1 MQLTW
6 YLVLLVLLAGL
17 ALISL
22 RRHESWVHGLHEQTL
37 DEQVLA
43 HDEFARSLRN
53 GNGNTAAPAVS
64 ELARAA
70 LHGSDD
76 TDARLTRLAGMLSRW
91 PINDPNVP
99 TDYVDGAVPRLDFG
113 TVQGRRKAQR
123 LREMEEPFVLV
134 NVNDVSRA
142 STIWTKD
149 YLIRRFGARPHQVE
163 ASTNGN
169 EFTYFSKRA
178 AEHDAPSQW
187 HPPQDDARLTF
198 AQWWQIAARA
208 NATVNGAGA
217 RSRQYYWQMS
227 AGEQRER
234 HSWVTRDLRIFSA
247 EGDGY
252 APHGFRFVLDPASNK
267 GTHCRFGSKGVWAT
281 AHYDGKRNFVAMV
294 RGSKRYILAPPSQC
308 ARLSLW
314 PRGHP
319 SARHSSID
327 WRDHAKWGADAAFRE
342 ALGMQTVLRAG
353 EVLYI
358 PSYWFHAPVHLETA
372 IQCNTRS
379 GNARKGIEALAKC
392 GFKHRAP
399 SSN

>member
-6 YLVLLVLLAGL
+6 YLVLLVLFAGL

-149 YLIRRFGARPHQVE
+149 YLIRRFGERPHQVE
-163 ASTNGN
+163 AV
-169 EFTYFSKRA
+169 
-178 AEHDAPSQW
+178 
-187 HPPQDDARLTF
+187 
-198 AQWWQIAARA
+198 
-208 NATVNGAGA
+208 NAL
-217 RSRQYYWQMS
+217 
-227 AGEQRER
+227 R
-234 HSWVTRDLRIFSA
+234 HSLRCGRMKGENPADMDL
-247 EGDGY
+247 
-252 APHGFRFVLDPASNK
+252 
-267 GTHCRFGSKGVWAT
+267 
-281 AHYDGKRNFVAMV
+281 
-294 RGSKRYILAPPSQC
+294 
-308 ARLSLW
+308 
-314 PRGHP
+314 
-319 SARHSSID
+319 
-327 WRDHAKWGADAAFRE
+327 
-342 ALGMQTVLRAG
+342 
-353 EVLYI
+353 
-358 PSYWFHAPVHLETA
+358 
-372 IQCNTRS
+372 
-379 GNARKGIEALAKC
+379 
-392 GFKHRAP
+392 
-399 SSN
+399 